1 MATVKTTMVQRGHI
15 YKWHE
20 GFQDER
26 FVLTVG
32 ADSRGNERMI
42 TVLMFGNSGVGRDVV
57 EIRNNLLKD
66 ACYVHCGMVTYV
78 NRQDLSEFPLV
89 KISDKKIAQVNKQL
103 CIQLGITN
111 EETMI
116 ELDFYKR
123 KYNELFEKLI
133 LSKINLE

>member
-1 MATVKTTMVQRGHI
+1 MTTVKTTMVQRGHI

-20 GFQDER
+20 GMPDER

-32 ADSRGNERMI
+32 ADSRGNERAI
-42 TVLMFGNSGVGRDVV
+42 TVLMFNNSGAGRDVV
-57 EIRNNLLKD
+57 CIRNNLLKD
-66 ACYVHCGMVTYV
+66 ACYVHCRMVTYV

-111 EETMI
+111 DETMI
-116 ELDFYKR
+116 ELDFYKK
-123 KYNELFEKLI
+123 KYNELIEKLVGSSI
-133 LSKINLE
+133 KL

>member
-1 MATVKTTMVQRGHI
+1 MTTVKTTMVQRGHI

-20 GFQDER
+20 GMLDER

-42 TVLMFGNSGVGRDVV
+42 TVLMFGNSGAGRDVV

-66 ACYVHCGMVTYV
+66 TCYVHCGMVTYV
-78 NRQDLSEFPLV
+78 TRQDLSEHPLV
-89 KISDKKIAQVNKQL
+89 KISDKKMAQVNKQL

-111 EETMI
+111 DETMI

-123 KYNELFEKLI
+123 KYNELIERLIGANIKL
-133 LSKINLE
+133 